1 MTTPRE
7 LLRRGAHAPLHHAV
21 YLILRGRLQEG
32 RYRPD
37 APLPGEHHLSG
48 EFGVSRVTVRRAL
61 KQLADEG
68 WIEKQPGVGTFPSA
82 SGNRN
87 LELPFND
94 YLDYLTKTTAPYRLK
109 LVAFEII
116 KTPEFLKARKL
127 NLGRRVLKI
136 QRLSL
141 LKAQPVHFLVSH
153 IPGDLAHVVT
163 QRDAAKKHVI
173 SILESGG
180 VRITHT
186 DLLISAVPADL
197 AVAAQLGVAA
207 GSPLI
212 AAQRISVGE
221 DGEPVEFSQSYS
233 RPDKFRYRISLD
245 RENGRASTVRPEF

>member
-21 YLILRGRLQEG
+21 YSILRGRLQEG
-32 RYRPD
+32 RYPSD
-37 APLPGEHHLSG
+37 LPLPGEHHLSG

-61 KQLADEG
+61 RQLSDEG
-68 WIEKQPGVGTFPSA
+68 WIEKQPGIGTFPSA
-82 SGNRN
+82 SGNRD
-87 LELPFND
+87 LALPFND
-94 YLDYLTKTTAPYRLK
+94 YLEYLTKTTAPYKLK
-109 LVAFEII
+109 LVAYEVI

-141 LKAQPVHFLVSH
+141 LKAQPVHFLVSY

-163 QRDAAKKHVI
+163 KRDAGNKHVM
-173 SILESGG
+173 SILEAGG

-197 AVAAQLGVAA
+197 AVAARLEVAA

-221 DGEPVEFSQSYS
+221 DGEPVEFSESYS
-233 RPDKFRYRISLD
+233 RPDMFRYRISLD
-245 RENGRASTVRPEF
+245 RGNGRANAVREEV